1 MKINIVVLFINFGPY
16 HIARVFALKN
26 IFKGDVFPV
35 QITNNEMIREWRLN
49 EKPFDIL
56 TLLKRAERDVFKSDL
71 RKILYKSLHN
81 ISPDI
86 LAIAGYS
93 HPAMRFAAIWAKK
106 HNKLAILMS
115 ESQYID
121 KSRNLL
127 IEKIKG
133 WWIKRYFDSAFVG
146 GERSADYLIKLGFP
160 ADKIWRGYDVV
171 DNEYFSKKAEEI
183 RKNGNEWRLKL
194 ELPDKYFLYVGR
206 FSPEKNLLKLLEA
219 YRIYKNKM
227 QKDAWGL
234 VLVGSGPQENELKS
248 KADKLGLRQII
259 FPGFKQINELPLY
272 YALSSCFILPS
283 NSEPWGLVV
292 NEAMASGL
300 PVLVSYKCG
309 CVPELVYPGING
321 YTFNPE
327 NVEEIA
333 FYMSHISSGG
343 VDINKMGEA
352 SRKIIQNFS
361 AETWARALADCI
373 EVTMKRRNR
382 G

>member
-1 MKINIVVLFINFGPY
+1 MNKKITFVFRF
-16 HIARVFALKN
+16 IARYQPLHLSRLGALARLLN
-26 IFKGDVFPV
+26 STA
-35 QITNNEMIREWRLN
+35 ITVIKVEENNYKQSRELSSIDMNCKLMSISHNELFSYMYEIDPEICILN
-49 EKPFDIL
+49 
-56 TLLKRAERDVFKSDL
+56 
-71 RKILYKSLHN
+71 
-81 ISPDI
+81 
-86 LAIAGYS
+86 GYS
-93 HPAMRFAAIWAKK
+93 DPIMRRCALWARK

-115 ESQYID
+115 ESQFID
-121 KSRNLL
+121 RPRNLL
-127 IEKIKG
+127 IESIKS
-133 WWIKRYFDSAFVG
+133 WLIKRYFDSAFVG

-160 ADKIWRGYDVV
+160 ADRIWRGYDVV

-183 RKNGNEWRLKL
+183 RKNGHEWRIKL
-194 ELPDKYFLYVGR
+194 GLPDKYFLYVGR

-234 VLVGSGPQENELKS
+234 VLVGSGPQESELKS
-248 KADKLGLRQII
+248 NADKLDLRQII

-300 PVLVSYKCG
+300 PVLVSCKCG

-333 FYMSHISSGG
+333 FYMSRISSGV

-352 SRKIIQNFS
+352 SRNIIQNFS
-361 AETWARALADCI
+361 PETWARALADCI
-373 EVTMKRRNR
+373 EVTMKRRNKY
-382 G
+382 